1 MILISPPTIDLN
13 TQDLSSITENKTLTG
28 PKKTKSSKM
37 PADTQEIASDD
48 EYEPVDFDQR
58 DQDMYERL
66 HRIEHEFESAPPHVQ
81 VLLLP
86 QLVSA
91 HEIALRHETE
101 LAENHQLRAE
111 YRELLQKYTRLKD
124 EWEAGEQ
131 ALDRQSREIPPG
143 GFWITMIRVLLDVG
157 FVLLAYYS
165 VLHVLMRVMEP
176 NIAFFIWTLWLYY
189 G

>member
-37 PADTQEIASDD
+37 PADIQEIASDD

-66 HRIEHEFESAPPHVQ
+66 HRIEHEFESAPPHDQ

-101 LAENHQLRAE
+101 LIENHQLRAE
-111 YRELLQKYTRLKD
+111 CRELLQKYARLKD
-124 EWEAGEQ
+124 EWEAGKQ
-131 ALDRQSREIPPG
+131 ALGRQSRETPPG
-143 GFWITMIRVLLDVG
+143 GFWVMMIRLLLNVG
-157 FVLLAYYS
+157 FMLLAYYS

-176 NIAFFIWTLWLYY
+176 NIAFFIWTIWLYY